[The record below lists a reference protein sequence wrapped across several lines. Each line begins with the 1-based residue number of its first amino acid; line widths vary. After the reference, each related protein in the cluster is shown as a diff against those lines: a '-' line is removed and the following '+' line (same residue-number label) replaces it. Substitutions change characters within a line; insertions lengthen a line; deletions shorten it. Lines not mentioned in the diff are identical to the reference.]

1 MSERVDAWAELHAA
15 TPPGSWF
22 VRRRLPVLVV
32 AITAFLATGCETV
45 SEFGPPVA
53 GAGQR
58 ALIIPVENHSAQ
70 PAELVVAEA
79 PTFGIG
85 RSVGAAHPAAVPS
98 GARVEVT
105 FIVPNA
111 PGWGIYGDPGG
122 DRLLLLI
129 ASELERCTG
138 QVPILIEIDRDG
150 IWSWGGA
157 MPPLCGQ

>member
-15 TPPGSWF
+15 TPPGSWL
-22 VRRRLPVLVV
+22 VRRRLPVLLV
-32 AITAFLATGCETV
+32 AMTAFLATGCETLF
-45 SEFGPPVA
+45 EPDPPVA
-53 GAGQR
+53 GVGQR

-70 PAELVVAEA
+70 PARFVVAEA

-85 RSVGAAHPAAVPS
+85 RSVGAAHPAVVPP

-111 PGWGIYGDPGG
+111 PGWGIFGDPEG
-122 DRLLLLI
+122 DSLLLLI

-138 QVPILIEIDRDG
+138 RVPILIEVDRDG
-150 IWSWGGA
+150 RWGWGGA
-157 MPPLCGQ
+157 MPPFCGQ

>member
-1 MSERVDAWAELHAA
+1 MYRLRSHRRNDRRPRA
-15 TPPGSWF
+15 GSA
-22 VRRRLPVLVV
+22 RHSGALV
-32 AITAFLATGCETV
+32 AMGLAMTAFLATGCEALF
-45 SEFGPPVA
+45 EPDPAVA

-85 RSVGAAHPAAVPS
+85 RSVGAAHPAVVPS

-150 IWSWGGA
+150 MWSWGGA
-157 MPPLCGQ
+157 MPPLCRQ